1 LILNRLAMGSL
12 IAFSRVGTRLSPTY
26 PPFGFLAPALGG
38 LFLFAGLAQ
47 AQPLETPPPPTAA
60 PVLDAADA
68 NPAVFEAVSREVGAI
83 FAKCKDAVVRI
94 EGSDSYGQH
103 SGTGFFIDPAGTIY
117 THYAVAGRSWN
128 LTVEF
133 ARKRYPAECL
143 LADPISGVAILRI
156 QATGTP
162 FLTIGHSQEVRVAS
176 PVVAIGYPMAL
187 PACPSFGLVAGLDQ
201 TFLGHYL
208 TTTHI
213 RANVPIQPGE
223 QGAPLIDTGGKVV
236 GILVCRL
243 DWGASCLAL
252 PIHAAEKVRAD
263 YLRFG
268 QARPGWIGVNVK
280 PVGDD
285 PNGEV
290 QVAQL
295 TEDTPAAKCGLK
307 AGDIL
312 LRVGDTPIHSF
323 GDVRDAAFYLTADEQ
338 VPITVR
344 RGDRD
349 ITVKAM
355 AADLPSDSLPIPH
368 APRDLFT
375 GNAGRFLP

>member
-1 LILNRLAMGSL
+1 MGSR
-12 IAFSRVGTRLSPTY
+12 IASSLVGTRFSPTY
-26 PPFGFLAPALGG
+26 PPLGILVPVLGG
-38 LFLFAGLAQ
+38 LSFFAGLAHAQ
-47 AQPLETPPPPTAA
+47 APVAVVEPSGSPATADAA
-60 PVLDAADA
+60 PVTDAANGDA
-68 NPAVFEAVSREVGAI
+68 VMFEAISREVGAV

-94 EGSDSYGQH
+94 EGCDNLGPH

-143 LADPISGVAILRI
+143 LADPVSGVAILRI
-156 QATGTP
+156 HATGTP
-162 FLTIGHSQEVRVAS
+162 FLTIGRSQDIKVTS
-176 PVVAIGYPMAL
+176 PVIAIGYPMGL
-187 PACPSFGLVAGLDQ
+187 PACPNFGLVAGLDR
-201 TFLGHYL
+201 TLLGRYL

-213 RANVPIQPGE
+213 RANVPAQPGE
-223 QGAPLIDTGGKVV
+223 QGSPILDVSGKVV

-252 PIHAAEKVRAD
+252 PIQAAEKVRAD

-268 QARPGWIGVNVK
+268 ELRPGWIGVNVK

-290 QVAQL
+290 QVDQVA
-295 TEDTPAAKCGLK
+295 EDTPAANCGLK
-307 AGDIL
+307 TGDIL
-312 LRVGDTPIHSF
+312 LRVGNTQIHDF
-323 GDVRDAAFYLTADEQ
+323 GDVLDASFYLTADEQ

-344 RGDRD
+344 RGDKD
-349 ITVKAM
+349 ITLKAM
-355 AADLPSDSLPIPH
+355 AADPPSASLPIPH
-368 APRDLFT
+368 SPRDLFT
-375 GNAGRFLP
+375 GSPLPP